1 MVSAKPC
8 GFVSDPME
16 KGDRISTGLSPTQ
29 NRPVNPR
36 LSLDFFYDQKSAPTR
51 VTSSRG
57 YWIANFDFTNMLQCY
72 SSTGILCVNRVA
84 SAGGQGCMSYSAVQ
98 PPKRRTSHLKGGTQ
112 STITT
117 IIPLFTPYTVP
128 LHS

>member
-72 SSTGILCVNRVA
+72 SSIVCEQGGLRRGTGGHELFLSATTEKKNFA
-84 SAGGQGCMSYSAVQ
+84 SERKYTKHPSPPSYRYLS
-98 PPKRRTSHLKGGTQ
+98 S
-112 STITT
+112 
-117 IIPLFTPYTVP
+117 PLT
-128 LHS
+128 